1 MDQYQT
7 KYKCG
12 MMNDE
17 CGMAQGDTGLRPHSA
32 FSIPNSALKKAL
44 IVIAGPTASGK
55 TAFAIEMAK
64 ALNTVIL
71 SADSRQFYKE
81 MRIGTAAPTEEE
93 LNQAKH
99 YFVHHISIED
109 KYDVADYERDA
120 IALLDE
126 LFKTHDAVIMT
137 GGSGLFIDAVCNGID
152 VMPDVKPE
160 IREKV
165 QKLYDEGGL
174 HPMQEALKHL
184 DPEYYAVVDQQNPR
198 RLQRALEVCYQ
209 TGQPFSSFRS
219 GNTIQRNFSVR
230 KYALLWDR
238 QALIHR
244 IDRRVE
250 MMIEQGLLEEAKA
263 LYPKRHLNA
272 LNTVGYKELF
282 AYFDGDC
289 ALDEAVEQ
297 IKIHTRQYAKRQMTW
312 LRKDSEYQWI
322 TPNEL
327 EEVLCQTKPFKKA

>member
-1 MDQYQT
+1 MSDKNKT
-7 KYKCG
+7 
-12 MMNDE
+12 
-17 CGMAQGDTGLRPHSA
+17 
-32 FSIPNSALKKAL
+32 L

-55 TAFAIEMAK
+55 TAFAIKVAK
-64 ALNTVIL
+64 ALDTVIL

-81 MRIGTAAPTEEE
+81 MSIGTAAPTEDE
-93 LNQAKH
+93 LSQAKH

-120 IALLDE
+120 IQLLDE
-126 LFKTHDAVIMT
+126 LFKTHDTVVMT

-152 VMPDVKPE
+152 AMPDVEPE

-165 QKLYDEGGL
+165 EKLYHDEGL
-174 HPMQEALKHL
+174 HGMQEALQRL
-184 DPEYYAVVDQQNPR
+184 DPDYFAIVDQQNPR

-209 TGQPFSSFRS
+209 TGKPFSSFRS
-219 GNTIQRNFSVR
+219 CETVKRDFTIK

-238 QALIHR
+238 QALIER
-244 IDRRVE
+244 IDKRVD
-250 MMIEQGLLEEAKA
+250 MMMEQGLLEEAKA

-282 AYFDGDC
+282 AYFNGQC
-289 ALDEAVEQ
+289 ALKEAVEQ

-312 LRKDSEYQWI
+312 LRKDTSYQWI
-322 TPNEL
+322 MPEDL
-327 EEVLCQTKPFKKA
+327 DEVIRQTKPFKKA